1 MFKWLKKLFGKEE
14 EVQEKIEVERVSL
27 EKIDISEPLLK
38 SDEPLETTDTRYT
51 DDYASFV
58 ESQMPSEEEVIDRSM
73 PVKMREK
80 TEEEREAEWLPP
92 ESRYTKDYKK
102 FVETQIPK
110 EEDVVTKEV
119 DSEELEETAVET
131 EVPEEVVSEEFDDP
145 FVDDPE
151 EEGSFEEDV
160 YDGETAVYETLLEPL
175 DEEDTYEDE

>member
-51 DDYASFV
+51 EDYAEFV
-58 ESQMPSEEEVIDRSM
+58 ETQMPSEEEVIDRSM
-73 PVKMREK
+73 PVKVREK

-92 ESRYTKDYKK
+92 ESRYTDDYKK

-110 EEDVVTKEV
+110 EDDVVTKEV
-119 DSEELEETAVET
+119 DETLVEPEKSEEVIS
-131 EVPEEVVSEEFDDP
+131 EEVVSEEFNDP

-160 YDGETAVYETLLEPL
+160 YEGETAVYETLLEPL
-175 DEEDTYEDE
+175 DEEDIYEDE